1 MSEKK
6 GFKDYS
12 SKAFSK
18 TKTVSTQIKNN
29 QAEKVSNSKIAS
41 KSRLSRNMINAR
53 KKQLSTELTQAK
65 SLGLKAYTQQKV
77 NSKYQSAKSKVTNK
91 YNKQFKQGKKKVTK
105 ALKYIKLLW
114 KEIAIALAIIL
125 LAVIVIPL
133 IIAIFGSFGSS
144 PHYYCPTEPSDAE
157 KSSSVYQQYCSNVAQ
172 GDGISTGELGYPLEK
187 TCPITS
193 PYGPRNSLIAGM
205 STFHKGLD
213 YGAPAGTKILAAD
226 GGTVEIAGVY
236 GGYGNCVVIKHSGK
250 FDATRYGHMSKVLVT
265 KGQQVSKGDVIGLVG
280 STGISTGNHLHFE
293 VYISGKPTD
302 PAQYVAKEAG
312 KK

>member
-1 MSEKK
+1 MSK
-6 GFKDYS
+6 GIKNYS

-18 TKTVSTQIKNN
+18 TKDVSSQIKNT
-29 QAEKVSNSKIAS
+29 QTDKLSNSKILS

-53 KKQLSTELTQAK
+53 KKQLSTELSQVKA
-65 SLGLKAYTQQKV
+65 LGLKEYSQQKV
-77 NSKYQSAKSKVTNK
+77 NSKYQSTKSKVANK

-114 KEIAIALAIIL
+114 KEIAIALAILL
-125 LAVIVIPL
+125 LAIIVIPL

-213 YGAPAGTKILAAD
+213 YGAPAGTKILACD
-226 GGTVEIAGVY
+226 GGTIEIAGVY

-280 STGISTGNHLHFE
+280 SSGISTGPHLHLE
-293 VYISGKPTD
+293 LYRDGKPID
-302 PAQYVAKEAG
+302 PAPYVAKEAG